1 MERAISLMRR
11 AKRVNLS
18 EIACECGYNSLSSF
32 SRSFKKRYGSSPT
45 LSDMDQLLKLSKI
58 GQTYPIPS
66 RYYLNPFPDDER
78 EMEFPV
84 QIVDKDDLNLAYI
97 RCYGLY
103 LDGQKGMDAYARL
116 MAWAAQNGHRVPGA
130 QVIGMSPDDPEV
142 TPLAKCR
149 YDLCITLNCPIKPEG
164 EIGFVRLPAAQY
176 AVHHCRGDITAFE
189 QAWNY
194 FFKVWFPNSGYVP
207 AHRPAMEIFLSL
219 PEEVGWE
226 YFDIECCV
234 PIRPLWS
241 GDTGGRGV
249 RSTHRVCPPCAGP
262 GGSTMTPRPGISVGS
277 TPRHC
282 APDEHS
288 VRRKRTHRRRPSRHD
303 GDRRQPF
310 DAVRSTALPP
320 RFRKEWHPSAP
331 AHIRIAV
338 LHHPRDRSRSSAL
351 EPAWPRR
358 L

>member
-1 MERAISLMRR
+1 MKNTSRLEYIERINRVVDYISDHLDEDTSLRKLAGIASLSEYHFHRIFRSMMGESVGDFTGRMRMERAISLMRR

-234 PIRPLWS
+234 PIRPLW
-241 GDTGGRGV
+241 V
-249 RSTHRVCPPCAGP
+249 
-262 GGSTMTPRPGISVGS
+262 
-277 TPRHC
+277 
-282 APDEHS
+282 
-288 VRRKRTHRRRPSRHD
+288 
-303 GDRRQPF
+303 
-310 DAVRSTALPP
+310 
-320 RFRKEWHPSAP
+320 
-331 AHIRIAV
+331 
-338 LHHPRDRSRSSAL
+338 
-351 EPAWPRR
+351 
-358 L
+358 